1 LDEGLEAPKGSST
14 DVFMEFKHAKH
25 TLANARLLA
34 RAARVMDVANQFEFR
49 TLQLEEAIASKVALS
64 AADKTEL
71 EALRVVV
78 SSVFAPTER
87 MVFSN
92 AVVALVELS
101 ATWTQA
107 RLFKIEFMAGEGNAG
122 EAAAIFEKRISG
134 HLSDQ
139 VIAEKAALK
148 KALRKLGRAP
158 STSVRGGSS
167 ARGRGRGGQFS
178 ASSSSHYVPNIT
190 QQQQQFVPYQYD
202 VPPNA
207 TVAPATSTY
216 AQSAPW
222 LQQSGGGS
230 FNTPNYSRFSR
241 GAAARGRGGR
251 HQPGAPSY

>member
-1 LDEGLEAPKGSST
+1 
-14 DVFMEFKHAKH
+14 
-25 TLANARLLA
+25 
-34 RAARVMDVANQFEFR
+34 
-49 TLQLEEAIASKVALS
+49 
-64 AADKTEL
+64 
-71 EALRVVV
+71 
-78 SSVFAPTER
+78 

-92 AVVALVELS
+92 AVVTLAELS

-122 EAAAIFEKRISG
+122 EAAAIFEQRISG

-148 KALRKLGRAP
+148 KALRKRGRTP
-158 STSVRGGSS
+158 SASVRGGC
-167 ARGRGRGGQFS
+167 GRGRGGQFS

-190 QQQQQFVPYQYD
+190 QQQQQFVPYQYG

-216 AQSAPW
+216 AQPAPW

-241 GAAARGRGGR
+241 GAPARGRSGR
-251 HQPGAPSY
+251 QQPG

>member
-1 LDEGLEAPKGSST
+1 
-14 DVFMEFKHAKH
+14 
-25 TLANARLLA
+25 LANARLLA
-34 RAARVMDVANQFEFR
+34 RAARVMDVGNQIELR

-64 AADKTEL
+64 VADKTEL
-71 EALRVVV
+71 EALRVLV

-92 AVVALVELS
+92 AVVTLAELS

-107 RLFKIEFMAGEGNAG
+107 RLFKIEFMAGESNAG

-139 VIAEKAALK
+139 VIAEKAALQ

-158 STSVRGGSS
+158 GASTRGGSS

-178 ASSSSHYVPNIT
+178 SSSSFSSHCVPNIT
-190 QQQQQFVPYQYD
+190 YREQQQQQQFVPYQYAI
-202 VPPNA
+202 PPNA

-216 AQSAPW
+216 AQPAPW
-222 LQQSGGGS
+222 LQPGGG
-230 FNTPNYSRFSR
+230 FNNPNYSRFSR
-241 GAAARGRGGR
+241 GAPARGRGGR
-251 HQPGAPSY
+251 QQHGAPSY